1 MSSAFSPLLAMAE
14 TGPLD
19 ELERARADL
28 LRAQV
33 AFGWGP
39 GSDAPTLLFEA
50 AKRLEPLDI
59 DLARQTHLD
68 ALCAT
73 VYVGPLD
80 SGCDPVEVAQAAVAA
95 VRSGPPRAIDLL
107 LDGLALLIT
116 EGYVTAA
123 PALRRALSAFD
134 RDDLSAGEGLG
145 WGWLACYVA
154 SSLWEHETQ
163 LALATRHVR
172 LARDA
177 GALAVLPHTLAQ
189 LVGIHLRNGELA
201 TAAAL
206 MQEVD
211 AVVEATGSEPSL
223 HLALSLAAFQG
234 REAWSRSDLF
244 ARRTSSSRACA
255 RTSGVGS
262 TSSAPPRGCWCI
274 PTRCV
279 TGSGASRSGPERACA
294 SRWSR
299 SRSGGRSSGR
309 RCGRRS

>member
-116 EGYVTAA
+116 EGYATAA

-145 WGWLACYVA
+145 WGRLACYVA
-154 SSLWEHETQ
+154 SSLWEHERSSRWPRATSDW
-163 LALATRHVR
+163 LATP
-172 LARDA
+172 ARSRCSPTRWLNSSA
-177 GALAVLPHTLAQ
+177 STC
-189 LVGIHLRNGELA
+189 A
-201 TAAAL
+201 TANL
-206 MQEVD
+206 
-211 AVVEATGSEPSL
+211 
-223 HLALSLAAFQG
+223 
-234 REAWSRSDLF
+234 
-244 ARRTSSSRACA
+244 
-255 RTSGVGS
+255 
-262 TSSAPPRGCWCI
+262 PP
-274 PTRCV
+274 PLL
-279 TGSGASRSGPERACA
+279 
-294 SRWSR
+294 
-299 SRSGGRSSGR
+299 
-309 RCGRRS
+309 